1 MQLRVD
7 VELVG
12 DVPVV
17 VLDGVVDLATI
28 PALQDQL
35 VRATQSHPSRTIAV
49 DLDQVTALDDCGLGV
64 LLGAAGRARESG
76 GDLVLVCSSDRVRA
90 RLSATRLDRA
100 IDVLPTVTALRATL
114 YHAALPADW
123 TAAAAAGV
131 YTISTRGVTLEQEG
145 FIHCSYRH
153 QVEGVA
159 NAFYADLVEL
169 TLLTIDPAR
178 LGSPVVDELPAP
190 GASQAFPHIYG
201 PIPVD
206 AVVAVTPWPRDA
218 DGFFRLR

>member
-1 MQLRVD
+1 MQLRVAL
-7 VELVG
+7 ELVG

-28 PALQDQL
+28 PAVRDQL
-35 VRATQSHPSRTIAV
+35 IRAVQSHPNRTVAV
-49 DLDQVTALDDCGLGV
+49 DLDRVTAIDDCGLGQ
-64 LLGAAGRARESG
+64 LLGAAGMAREAG
-76 GDLVLVCSSDRVRA
+76 GDLVLVCSAARLRS

-100 IDVLPTVTALRATL
+100 IDVQPNVAGIRAPI

-123 TAAAAAGV
+123 LAAAAVGV
-131 YTISTRGVTLEQEG
+131 YTVSTRGVTLEHEG

-159 NAFYADLVEL
+159 NMFYADLDEL
-169 TLLTIDPAR
+169 TLLTIDAAR
-178 LGSPVVDELPAP
+178 LASPVVDELPAP
-190 GASQAFPHIYG
+190 DAPQAFTHIYG
-201 PIPVD
+201 PIPIE

-218 DGFFRLR
+218 DGIFRLP